1 MTLSQDY
8 VYQQKSISS
17 PDQNDFVHFAMQYPV
32 IQAVQGIPLQGA
44 LQPVTAISQQQ
55 QNINLAASASEPPP
69 GLNRDLNYIVNSS
82 ETFETLQPVIASQ
95 QQQNINNPVRES
107 ATSAQRCV
115 LPASFPVG

>member
-17 PDQNDFVHFAMQYPV
+17 QDQNYFVHFAMRYPV

-44 LQPVTAISQQQ
+44 LQPV
-55 QNINLAASASEPPP
+55 
-69 GLNRDLNYIVNSS
+69 R
-82 ETFETLQPVIASQ
+82 SQ

-115 LPASFPVG
+115 LPVSFPVG

>member
-1 MTLSQDY
+1 MR
-8 VYQQKSISS
+8 
-17 PDQNDFVHFAMQYPV
+17 YPV

-69 GLNRDLNYIVNSS
+69 GLNRDLNYIFNSS
-82 ETFETLQPVIASQ
+82 ETFETLQPVRSQ

-107 ATSAQRCV
+107 ATSRQRCV